1 MADLLESLVL
11 PNSSQ
16 ESFHSSRERPSPSSP
31 TDASANHDSAAPQSS
46 SQSQFA
52 ALQEA
57 GLPVYNV
64 DAYLTAP
71 ENAALLYRA
80 PDRKNAPTK
89 QRKPDIDPSQPVSLG
104 SKSSHRL
111 TAFNELCQ
119 QKGLVPDFQI
129 DGCASNADFGG
140 LLKIGDATIASDER
154 WHSKK
159 EAREAL
165 AEKGFEAIKDMDSK
179 RREPGT
185 PGEKDKNWIGMLLEY
200 HQFINPGQGP
210 VYLDY
215 SLGSSYSAT
224 CTIPSRPELPFGSS
238 AVPFPS
244 KKAARAHTARLAVE
258 YLIAEGQLNPDG
270 SPKARKKA
278 KLGTAVRI
286 QGKGLEVKRGSTYT
300 QKVNDAYPLLGLQA
314 PQYVLG
320 ASSPLTPNMLS
331 GYASFPNEPGL
342 PKDIGEVR
350 NVFGKKN
357 AKEEIAKGV
366 WEVFRKLAEKR
377 GVNISEIDGGG
388 EDYEKGQQ
396 ES

>member
-1 MADLLESLVL
+1 MLVHAILPPMADLLESLVL

-185 PGEKDKNWIGMLLEY
+185 PGEKDKNWIGMLLGKY
-200 HQFINPGQGP
+200 P
-210 VYLDY
+210 V
-215 SLGSSYSAT
+215 
-224 CTIPSRPELPFGSS
+224 IPE
-238 AVPFPS
+238 A
-244 KKAARAHTARLAVE
+244 
-258 YLIAEGQLNPDG
+258 
-270 SPKARKKA
+270 
-278 KLGTAVRI
+278 
-286 QGKGLEVKRGSTYT
+286 
-300 QKVNDAYPLLGLQA
+300 
-314 PQYVLG
+314 
-320 ASSPLTPNMLS
+320 
-331 GYASFPNEPGL
+331 
-342 PKDIGEVR
+342 
-350 NVFGKKN
+350 
-357 AKEEIAKGV
+357 
-366 WEVFRKLAEKR
+366 
-377 GVNISEIDGGG
+377 
-388 EDYEKGQQ
+388 
-396 ES
+396 